1 MNHHTA
7 GKVSGLIPV
16 ILALLGN
23 AFITIIKFVGFSV
36 SGSGAMF
43 SEAIHSLAD
52 TLNQGLLFIGLK
64 NSTKIA
70 DHKFSYGY
78 GKERFFWALI
88 SACGIFFLGAGVTIY
103 HGIELLSSHE
113 VPHIH
118 PFIFGILGISFVIE
132 IFTFIYAVKE
142 LRSHHKGYTF
152 PEMLA
157 EGDPTTIAVI
167 YEDGAAVLGVM
178 IAFFSLILTKITG
191 NVIWDAIGSITI
203 GALLGIIAIILIR
216 KNRQYLIGMNIPEEI
231 KERIIEI
238 LEADPS
244 IDRVIDFKSSV
255 LNIGIYHVKCEI
267 EFNGTAL
274 MQETLKSIDLRETF
288 DEWEGDYSEF
298 VRFLV
303 AFSGRVPRLM
313 GTRID
318 TLEKRIQKEI
328 PEIRHIDIEIN

>member
-1 MNHHTA
+1 MIQHTV
-7 GKVSGLIPV
+7 GKVSGVLPV
-16 ILALLGN
+16 IFALLGN
-23 AFITIIKFVGFSV
+23 AFITIIKFIGFSV

-64 NSTKIA
+64 NSTRTA

-78 GKERFFWALI
+78 GKERFFWALL

-118 PFIFGILGISFVIE
+118 PVIFLILGISFVIE
-132 IFTFIYAVKE
+132 LVTFLYAIHE
-142 LRSHHKGYTF
+142 LRSSHEEHTLK
-152 PEMLA
+152 EMLA
-157 EGDPTTIAVI
+157 YGDPTTIAVI
-167 YEDGAAVLGVM
+167 YEDGAAVLGVT
-178 IAFFSLILTKITG
+178 IAFLSLILTKVTG
-191 NVIWDAIGSITI
+191 NVIWDAVGSITI
-203 GALLGIIAIILIR
+203 GALLGVIAIILIR
-216 KNRQYLIGMNIPEEI
+216 KNRQYLIGMNIPEDM
-231 KERIIEI
+231 KDRIIEI

-274 MQETLKSIDLRETF
+274 MQETIKNIDLRETY
-288 DEWEGDYSEF
+288 DELTTDYSEF

-303 AFSGRVPRLM
+303 AFSGRIPRLM